1 MATGVLAA
9 SSSTELADMSFKEGM
24 RAPNSVLEEAA
35 RTPVA
40 IERKAIVNN
49 QDQVRKEQERKVSFF
64 CCLVTQTLPSFSKQT
79 RLHHIY
85 VTYAVFWPQKKRGG
99 GEW

>member
-35 RTPVA
+35 RTPAA
-40 IERKAIVNN
+40 IERNAIVNN
-49 QDQVRKEQERKVSFF
+49 QDQVRKE
-64 CCLVTQTLPSFSKQT
+64 
-79 RLHHIY
+79 
-85 VTYAVFWPQKKRGG
+85 
-99 GEW
+99 